1 MPPGMTTFR
10 VSNEP
15 RALGKS
21 GIDVS
26 PLAWGMWRLAGD
38 DVAGVRAL
46 IDAALSVGITL
57 FDTADIYGFDTPAGF
72 GSAEALFGRALAEDG
87 SLRDRMVIATKGGIR
102 PPVPYNSA
110 RGYLATALDDS
121 LRRMRVETIDLY
133 QIHRRDLLT
142 HPQEVAGALDA
153 MVASGKVRSI
163 GVSNHSPAEFEA
175 LQAFLG
181 QPIIAT
187 QPEFSALHTA
197 PLFDGTLDQ
206 AMARDVAVLAW
217 SPLGGGRLAG
227 GDHPAAALLAEQG
240 AAYGVDT
247 ATAALAWVMA
257 HPARIIPI
265 VGSQTPARIAA
276 AAGAYRVEWTR
287 AQWYA
292 VLQAGMGAT
301 LP

>member
-1 MPPGMTTFR
+1 MTTIR

-15 RALGKS
+15 RPLGKS
-21 GIDVS
+21 GLTVS

-38 DVAGVRAL
+38 DVAAVRAL
-46 IDAALSVGITL
+46 IDAALGAGITL
-57 FDTADIYGFDTPAGF
+57 FDTADIYGFDTAAGF
-72 GSAEALFGRALAEDG
+72 GSAEALFGRALAEDR
-87 SLRDRMVIATKGGIR
+87 SLRDRMVIATKGGIT
-102 PPVPYNSA
+102 PPVPYDSSA
-110 RGYLATALDDS
+110 GYLAAALDDS
-121 LRRMRVETIDLY
+121 LRRMGVETVDLY

-181 QPIIAT
+181 QPIVST
-187 QPEFSALHTA
+187 QPEFSALHAA

-206 AMARDVAVLAW
+206 AMAREVAVLAW
-217 SPLGGGRLAG
+217 SPLGGGRLAEAA
-227 GDHPAAALLAEQG
+227 HPAGALLAGHG
-240 AAYGVDT
+240 ARYGVDA

-257 HPARIIPI
+257 HPARVIPI

-287 AQWYA
+287 GEWYA
-292 VLQAGMGAT
+292 VLQAGMGT
-301 LP
+301 KLP